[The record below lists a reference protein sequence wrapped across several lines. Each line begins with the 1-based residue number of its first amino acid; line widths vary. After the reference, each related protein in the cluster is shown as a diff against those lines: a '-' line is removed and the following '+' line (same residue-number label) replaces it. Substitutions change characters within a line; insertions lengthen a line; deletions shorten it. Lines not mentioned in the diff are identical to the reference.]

1 MEQPSE
7 GSQSLTQIVIVDDD
21 QFQLKLLSHQLS
33 MVGYKNV
40 TAFDDGQ
47 TALDHLAGQVLD
59 STIIIL
65 DLNMPNMDG
74 LEFLQKLQETKFT
87 GALLLVSG

>member
-1 MEQPSE
+1 MEHQSG
-7 GSQSLTQIVIVDDD
+7 GSQATTQIVIVDDE

-47 TALDHLAGQVLD
+47 TALNYMAGQVLD
-59 STIIIL
+59 STIVIL
-65 DLNMPNMDG
+65 DLNMP
-74 LEFLQKLQETKFT
+74 KFCLRT
-87 GALLLVSG
+87 ELLTVSHCDFEK